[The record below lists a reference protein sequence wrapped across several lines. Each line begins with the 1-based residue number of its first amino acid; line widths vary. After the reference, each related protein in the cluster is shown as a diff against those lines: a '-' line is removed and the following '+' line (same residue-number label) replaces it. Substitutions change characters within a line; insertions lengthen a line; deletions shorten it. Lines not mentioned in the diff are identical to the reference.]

1 MHVFSDHMILEAPV
15 NTSAPLGSNATFFCA
30 VTRAEISW
38 RLHGRNIL
46 LDDEDAWS
54 TAENNGV
61 FRGEVF
67 SNSTMNASELIVTAS
82 QENNR
87 TFSIACSAFGGLSH
101 SPLNS
106 PNVLLTV
113 FGRLCACTICM
124 LHFFCLR
131 ALHEDLH
138 ED

>member
-30 VTRAEISW
+30 VTQAEISW
-38 RLHGRNIL
+38 RLNERNIP

-54 TAENNGV
+54 NAENDGV

-67 SNSTMNASELIVTAS
+67 SNSTINASVLIVTAS
-82 QENNR
+82 KKSNR

-101 SPLNS
+101 PPFNS

-113 FGRLCACTICM
+113 FGRLCVHA
-124 LHFFCLR
+124 LFV
-131 ALHEDLH
+131 LHEN
-138 ED
+138 